1 MLLNANNRQR
11 YCVRVSNQCL
21 SLSLLKHAM
30 WAWLVFAT
38 SGAWFNGCGLNSGSG
53 FRFKWAQ
60 SNSWQSNF
68 DADFWASVCSIKSV
82 LYALGFNAFFVPKNM
97 CKILGLN
104 KQWL

>member
-11 YCVRVSNQCL
+11 YCVRVSINV
-21 SLSLLKHAM
+21 SLSLKHAM

-38 SGAWFNGCGLNSGSG
+38 SGAWFNGCDFMG
-53 FRFKWAQ
+53 FKWAW
-60 SNSWQSNF
+60 SNSWQSNV
-68 DADFWASVCSIKSV
+68 DADFWASVCYIKSV

>member
-11 YCVRVSNQCL
+11 YCVRVSINVSLFLLNMQCGRGWYL
-21 SLSLLKHAM
+21 QPQ
-30 WAWLVFAT
+30 
-38 SGAWFNGCGLNSGSG
+38 GRGSMG
-53 FRFKWAQ
+53 VTLWFKWAW
-60 SNSWQSNF
+60 SNSWQSNV
-68 DADFWASVCSIKSV
+68 DADFWASVCYIKSV